1 MLLAD
6 NNDPIPVVH
15 VAGVPD
21 VDGLVISGV
30 PGVEVS
36 LIDGDLV
43 LVLQAV
49 PGQHDGGVAG
59 GPPEWLDLV

>member
-1 MLLAD
+1 MLILAG
-6 NNDPIPVVH
+6 NDPIPVVH
-15 VAGVPD
+15 VAGVPEA
-21 VDGLVISGV
+21 VGLVISGV
-30 PGVEVS
+30 PGAEES
-36 LIDGDLV
+36 LIGGDLV